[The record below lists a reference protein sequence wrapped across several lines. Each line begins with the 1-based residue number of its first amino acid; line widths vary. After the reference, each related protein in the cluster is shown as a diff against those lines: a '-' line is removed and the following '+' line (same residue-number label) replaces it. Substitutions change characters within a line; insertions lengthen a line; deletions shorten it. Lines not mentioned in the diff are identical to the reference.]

1 MSTTLFLKYRP
12 QTFAD
17 IVGQEAVVRTL
28 QNALKSDKPAHAYL
42 FVGSRGT
49 GKTSMARLFAKGLN
63 CLESEDGAP
72 CGKCSICK
80 STADG
85 SLVDVIEIDAASH
98 TGVDNIRD
106 LREKANF
113 MPNIAKRKI
122 YIIDEVHMLSK
133 GAFNALLKTLEE
145 PPAHAFFVL
154 ATTEFE
160 KVPET
165 IVSRC
170 QTFTFGRFS
179 IEQLVARIDYICKE
193 EKFKTTPEA
202 LELIARKAEGGLRD
216 AIGLLDQLS
225 AETEGSFDAD
235 TVRISLGI
243 SSTEQ
248 LEKFY
253 STIEEKDADGAFS
266 VLREINQ
273 RGGDFRAFG
282 HDFLNFL
289 REKMYA
295 SLNDRTK
302 LPQLV
307 DQIEAIETALA
318 RFRTSPLVELPLEIA
333 VLKLCSDMNYRV
345 PVKQVTPSPEKPV
358 SPVSVLKTETKPA
371 QESIE
376 KKKNSDFVFDDGSK
390 PPAPKPAIS
399 PAPPVKTDSSDSIL
413 SPAKILSA
421 LEVITDTAGFPT
433 FAKKSLLTT
442 QPKTEGANIT
452 FVAGSQFHLDQ
463 LERANITLKLQQA
476 LSEKLGI
483 PVESIS
489 FSSPTP
495 NENEDKKATLDDLQ
509 F

>member
-49 GKTSMARLFAKGLN
+49 GKTSMARLFSKGLN
-63 CLESEDGAP
+63 CLDLKDGAP
-72 CGKCSICK
+72 CGNCMICK

-85 SLVDVIEIDAASH
+85 SLIDVIEIDAASH

-113 MPNIAKRKI
+113 MPNIGKRKI

-154 ATTEFE
+154 ATTEFD

-179 IEQLVARIDYICKE
+179 IEQLVERIDYICKKE
-193 EKFKTTPEA
+193 NFNTTPEA

-216 AIGLLDQLS
+216 AIGLLEQLS
-225 AETEGSFDAD
+225 AETEGKFDAD
-235 TVRISLGI
+235 AVRISLGI
-243 SSTEQ
+243 SSLEQ
-248 LEKFY
+248 LEQFY
-253 STIEEKDADGAFS
+253 SSIEEKDADMAFT
-266 VLREINQ
+266 VLRTINQ
-273 RGGDFRAFG
+273 CGGDFRAFG

-289 REKMYA
+289 REKMYS

-307 DQIEAIETALA
+307 NQIEAIETALA

-333 VLKLCSDMNYRV
+333 VLKLCADMNYRA
-345 PVKQVTPSPEKPV
+345 PVKQSSPSAKTPVPLKQKPV
-358 SPVSVLKTETKPA
+358 VEVKK
-371 QESIE
+371 ID
-376 KKKNSDFVFDDGSK
+376 KKKIESDFVFDDASQK
-390 PPAPKPAIS
+390 STIHE
-399 PAPPVKTDSSDSIL
+399 TL
-413 SPAKILSA
+413 SPATTTELESNGELSPNKILSELNA
-421 LEVITDTAGFPT
+421 IADSTGFPT

-442 QPKTEGANIT
+442 QPKIEGKKII
-452 FVAGSQFHLDQ
+452 FMAGSQFHIDQ
-463 LERANITLKLQQA
+463 LERAKISLKLQQA
-476 LSEKLGI
+476 LSERLGI
-483 PVESIS
+483 SIEGVLFATS
-489 FSSPTP
+489 TP
-495 NENEDKKATLDDLQ
+495 QKEDVPEKKATVDDLQ